1 MISDPLNIEDSES
14 GALFAEVV
22 LPLPLQK
29 LFTYRLPSEFFELA
43 VEGKRVFVPFGNR
56 KVYTGIIVKITT
68 IAPQNYEA
76 LNIISII
83 DDNPIVDQS
92 QLGFWKW
99 IADYYM
105 CGLGEVMSAAL
116 PAGLKMASETYIALQ
131 DDLFYEESEL
141 DERELKILEALK
153 GKEKLRISELET
165 VLKSKS
171 SLVKIIKS
179 LYERQLIVMFEDV
192 SETYKPKK
200 ITRIKIKDNLSESEI
215 EMLLNELEKKAK
227 NQFQAFLVLLSQA
240 NKDAVKSD
248 LIKNFN
254 IQTAALKSLVDKG
267 FLEQY
272 QVESSRFITR
282 EIIEKTYQLSEEQN
296 SAFVST
302 INYFNQNK
310 NVLLYGATSSGKTY
324 IYIELIKSAL
334 KKGKTVLYLIP
345 EIALTEQLI
354 QRLEL
359 YFGSEMMVSHSRFSK
374 NEKVEIWNK
383 VKSGEVKL
391 ILGSRSSLFMP
402 LQNLGLIIIDEE
414 HEPAFKQHEK
424 APRYHA
430 RDAALVLA
438 KSVGARVLLGSATP
452 SVETYQNALLGK
464 YGLVTLPEMYGK
476 ALKTKIVF
484 ADIKEET
491 KEKTMS
497 GVFTEQLMVKLRL
510 LQDEKSQAILFQNR
524 KGYVP
529 MLECSTC
536 GWVSKCINCDIA
548 LTYYKYSNNLRCH
561 YCGFSQGNISKC
573 QACGN
578 NTMTIQGFGTERI
591 TEDLQNLMPE
601 LRIMRFDQDSTKQK
615 NSFRNLLND
624 FEAGAADVMVGT
636 QIAVKGL
643 DYGNVQLTAVINA
656 DHLLNFPDFRS
667 HERTFQ
673 LLHQLSGRAGR
684 QGRQG
689 EMIIQTRQ
697 VNHPILQFV
706 ANNDYQGFYQQQI
719 LEREQFNYAPF
730 SKMIK
735 LTLKHKSADEIQI
748 ATSEFAKLLKM
759 QLGSMVLGPETP
771 FVSKIRNL
779 YIRNLLVKIDAEKNN
794 PKTIKNFISKTFD
807 YLVLR
812 DNIKGLQLIADVD
825 PQ

>member
-1 MISDPLNIEDSES
+1 LNPDPLNIEASES

-29 LFTYRLPSEFFELA
+29 LFTYRMPSEFFELA

-56 KVYTGIIVKITT
+56 KVYTGIIVKLTT
-68 IAPQNYEA
+68 VAPKNYEV
-76 LNIISII
+76 LNVISII
-83 DDNPIVDQS
+83 DDNPIIDQS
-92 QLGFWKW
+92 QLVFWQW

-116 PAGLKMASETYIALQ
+116 PAGLKMASETFIALQ

-141 DERELKILEALK
+141 DDREVKILEALK
-153 GKEKLRISELET
+153 GKDKLRISELET

-240 NKDAVKSD
+240 NKDAIKSD
-248 LIKNFN
+248 LVKNFN
-254 IQTAALKSLVDKG
+254 LQATALKSLVDKG

-272 QVESSRFITR
+272 QVEASRFQNR
-282 EIIEKTYQLSEEQN
+282 EVIEQKYKLSAEQN
-296 SAFVST
+296 SAFQSI
-302 INYFNQNK
+302 INYFNQSK
-310 NVLLYGATSSGKTY
+310 NVLLYGATSSGKTF

-334 KKGKTVLYLIP
+334 KKGKSVLYLIP

-414 HEPAFKQHEK
+414 HEPAFKQYEK

-438 KSVGARVLLGSATP
+438 KSMGARVLLGSATP

-464 YGLVTLPEMYGK
+464 YGLVKLPEMYGK
-476 ALKTKIVF
+476 ALNTRILF

-497 GVFTEQLMVKLRL
+497 GVFTERLMVKLRL
-510 LQDEKSQAILFQNR
+510 LQQEKSQAILFQNR

-561 YCGFSQGNISKC
+561 YCGFSQANISKC

-578 NTMTIQGFGTERI
+578 NSMSIQGFGTERI
-591 TEDLQNLMPE
+591 TEELQNLMPE
-601 LRIMRFDQDSTKQK
+601 LRIMRFDQDSTKKK
-615 NSFRNLLND
+615 NAFRNLLND
-624 FEAGAADVMVGT
+624 FEAGAADIMVGT

-656 DHLLNFPDFRS
+656 DQLLNFPDFRS

-697 VNHPILQFV
+697 VNHPVLQFV
-706 ANNDYQGFYQQQI
+706 FNNDYEGFYQQQI

-735 LTLKHKSADEIQI
+735 ITLKHKSADEIQL
-748 ATSEFAKLLKM
+748 ATSEFAKLLKL
-759 QLGSMVLGPETP
+759 QLGEMVLGPETP

-779 YIRNLLVKIDAEKNN
+779 YIRNLLIKIDAEKNN
-794 PKTIKNFISKTFD
+794 PKKIKNFIGKTFD

-812 DNIKGLQLIADVD
+812 DNIKGLQIIADVD